1 MDANARQMGK
11 HIKQGNEMLDKVNE
25 DTEKT
30 TKKMKKANEL
40 LESYINS
47 ASNCCLYSY
56 IAIALF
62 IFLVLVSI

>member
-1 MDANARQMGK
+1 MGK